1 MSFSSTVDRRFIL
14 TKVDKVTLAFPANL
28 VTETLLVER
37 ARVLTLPFYGAA
49 IAGCFH
55 AGGKVVPLV
64 SPALFL
70 GVQTNLMREVLTVVC
85 LGEAAE
91 HLAGVGILVERMIGS
106 HVGFPSLQPQSTEA
120 PMTNEI
126 EQFDLAL
133 IGRDIFQPQRWR
145 SSESSAY

>member
-1 MSFSSTVDRRFIL
+1 MSLSSTVDQRFIL

-37 ARVLTLPFYGAA
+37 ARVLTLPFYGAE

-70 GVQTNLMREVLTVVC
+70 GIQINLMREVLTVVC
-85 LGEAAE
+85 LGESAE
-91 HLAGVGILVERMIGS
+91 HLAGVGILVDRMIGS
-106 HVGFPSLQPQSTEA
+106 QMGSQISEA
-120 PMTNEI
+120 PSQNSSRKEKY
-126 EQFDLAL
+126 FDLKLLEIAL
-133 IGRDIFQPQRWR
+133 FHPQRWR
-145 SSESSAY
+145 ADKSVAH